1 MKSESGKSARPRQM
15 VLIVVFV
22 WFLLGL
28 IVGFYQ
34 GDLTVVMARFVLLPL
49 LVLWIGYRI
58 LAILGK
64 GKD

>member
-1 MKSESGKSARPRQM
+1 M

-58 LAILGK
+58 LAFLGK
-64 GKD
+64 GKDSFGSF